1 MTRPSRPRRETVT
14 FAVRCA
20 CGIAAALLGLGAA
33 VACGQ
38 DDASDEQEG
47 GSVPETPIDA
57 VLDRNTD
64 QLMAIPGVS
73 GTGIGECDGRPC
85 IKVYVERDTPAL
97 REQLPEELDG
107 YPVAVE
113 EIGEVEVLNPS

>member
-1 MTRPSRPRRETVT
+1 MTV
-14 FAVRCA
+14 
-20 CGIAAALLGLGAA
+20 ALIGLGVA

-47 GSVPETPIDA
+47 ESMPETPIDL
-57 VLDRNTD
+57 VLDRYTD

-73 GTGIGECDGRPC
+73 GTGIGEREGHPC
-85 IKVYVERDTPAL
+85 IKVYVIRDTPAL
-97 REQLPEELDG
+97 RDRLPAELDG
-107 YPVAVE
+107 YDVVVE